1 MFKTI
6 LLPIDLSDRHEQ
18 ALRAVVQ
25 MAQAGGGEVVL
36 LHVVETIPGLPEEE
50 EFYGRL
56 ERIARKHLSSLHDRL
71 TSENVPSR
79 VEVIVGNRARAI
91 VRRADEMGANLIV
104 LTAPRIDPDK
114 VSAGLGSLS
123 YMVGIFAPCPVLL
136 VK

>member
-18 ALRAVVQ
+18 ALHVARELAH
-25 MAQAGGGEVVL
+25 AGDGEIVL
-36 LHVVETIPGLPEEE
+36 LHVVEIIPGLPEEG
-50 EFYGRL
+50 EFYSRL
-56 ERIARKHLSSLHDRL
+56 ERVARKYLSALHDRL
-71 TSENVPSR
+71 TGEKVPSR

-91 VRRADEMGANLIV
+91 VGQAEDTGADLIV
-104 LTAPRIDPDK
+104 LTAPRVDPDK